1 MSAAMELHVAL
12 SMRLDATEAYR
23 LAHAYRDEVLAR
35 ERTEPLVVSRFDVA
49 MEPTPEEEPI
59 LTIGAIAEDGRPVAL
74 RLDEETRRKVAGWLA
89 PTTADGQAYDGELAM
104 LRGLVRTLRVVVR
117 PDTVDVTEVRR
128 LLQHHVGDDAQART
142 ENDRQAA
149 LLDAIRQ
156 DPTGRWK
163 SGRAVKVLRQLGYHP
178 ISPGTASHDL
188 AALAAAGHLI
198 RHEETGVR
206 WYEVAHRGG
215 NRA

>member
-1 MSAAMELHVAL
+1 MSALESLIEVFGEGGHGDNAERFAREL
-12 SMRLDATEAYR
+12 
-23 LAHAYRDEVLAR
+23 LAEHRAEVLA
-35 ERTEPLVVSRFDVA
+35 E
-49 MEPTPEEEPI
+49 
-59 LTIGAIAEDGRPVAL
+59 
-74 RLDEETRRKVAGWLA
+74 
-89 PTTADGQAYDGELAM
+89 DGQAYDGELAM

-128 LLQHHVGDDAQART
+128 LLQQHVGDEAEART
-142 ENDRQAA
+142 ETTRQAA
-149 LLDAIRQ
+149 LLDAILQ
-156 DPTGRWK
+156 DPNGRWK

-188 AALAAAGHLI
+188 AALAAAGHLT

-206 WYEVAHRGG
+206 WYEAAHRGG

>member
-1 MSAAMELHVAL
+1 MSA
-12 SMRLDATEAYR
+12 LDTEAY
-23 LAHAYRDEVLAR
+23 
-35 ERTEPLVVSRFDVA
+35 P
-49 MEPTPEEEPI
+49 
-59 LTIGAIAEDGRPVAL
+59 
-74 RLDEETRRKVAGWLA
+74 
-89 PTTADGQAYDGELAM
+89 GELAM

-128 LLQHHVGDDAQART
+128 LLQQHAGDDALART

-149 LLDAIRQ
+149 LLDAIRR

-163 SGRAVKVLRQLGYHP
+163 SGRAVKALRQLGYHP

-198 RHEETGVR
+198 RHEEPGVR
-206 WYEVAHRGG
+206 WYEVAPRQAQPASTTRKDS
-215 NRA
+215 RA